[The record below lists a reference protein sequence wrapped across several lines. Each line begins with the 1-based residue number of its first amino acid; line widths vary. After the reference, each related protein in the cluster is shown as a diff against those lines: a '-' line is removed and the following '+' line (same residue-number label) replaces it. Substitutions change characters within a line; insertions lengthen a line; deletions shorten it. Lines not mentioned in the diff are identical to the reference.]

1 MGFDYDFYISF
12 APADNAPEG
21 KNGKGWVTNFQKF
34 TEILIAQLLGHK
46 PRFLFIP
53 TGEKPTEDQLARCAA
68 VIGVVSPEYIQ
79 HMPSL
84 EDLDTYYD
92 LTVQSG
98 LEFRSRFFKV
108 VKYPVSTMEEPTR
121 VQGLLSYALYAE
133 NSRTGEVEV
142 VRDFLSAESQKEYW
156 MKLADLAYDLFEVVK
171 SNRPGSSAFPLL
183 DHKKYVYLAETSTDA
198 LVSRAVIKREILRL
212 GYHILPE
219 EPLPGSAKE
228 AEVMMRRKMALAHLI
243 VHVVGN
249 GPGRTLRDNDMGM
262 VVFQNAIGG
271 ALAAETA
278 QAGTDTEDLKR
289 VIWISDNAQPVDS
302 KFKKYLESLKK
313 DPEQS
318 IGAEV
323 MELPL
328 EDFKMNLRERLER
341 MEHHEQDQSR
351 RKEAMRDTQTKSV
364 YLIFDKVD
372 EEKANSLADLLSKTG
387 LLVRK
392 PNFEAGFTQMRSDH
406 ILHLCE
412 ADAFFI
418 FKDKINDKWIQ
429 MKALDTL
436 KAPGLGRSKGPAL
449 RCLLHM
455 DTLPLNQAEIRQLEL
470 PVIGLSDTFSLS
482 PLEPLL
488 NRLKN

>member
-12 APADNAPEG
+12 AAADNAPEG

-34 TEILIAQLLGHK
+34 TEILIAQLMGQK

-53 TGEKPTEDQLARCAA
+53 TGEKPTEDQLARCAS
-68 VIGVVSPEYIQ
+68 VIGVLSPEYIQ
-79 HMPSL
+79 HSPSL

-92 LTVQSG
+92 LTVKSG
-98 LEFRSRFFKV
+98 LEFRNRFFKV
-108 VKYPVSTMEEPTR
+108 VKYPVTVAEEPIR
-121 VQGLLSYALYAE
+121 VQGLLSYPLYEE

-142 VRDFLSAESQKEYW
+142 VKDFLSAESQKEYW

-171 SNRPGSSAFPLL
+171 ANRPGSSAFPTL
-183 DHKKYVYLAETSTDA
+183 DHKKYVYLAETSADA
-198 LVSRAVIKREILRL
+198 QVSRAIIKREIMRL

-228 AEVMMRRKMALAHLI
+228 AEVMIKRKMSASHLI
-243 VHVVGN
+243 VHIIGS
-249 GPGRTLRDNDMGM
+249 GPGRLLRDSDQGM
-262 VVFQNAIGG
+262 VVFQNTVGG
-271 ALAAETA
+271 TYAESVPSTGMDA
-278 QAGTDTEDLKR
+278 NDLKR
-289 VIWISDNAQPVDS
+289 VIWIPDGVQPIDS
-302 KFKKYLESLKK
+302 KFKKYLEALRK

-328 EDFKMNLRERLER
+328 EDFKMNLRERLAR
-341 MEHHEQDQSR
+341 MEHQAEGLSK
-351 RKEAMRDTQTKSV
+351 RKQTMQEKHTKSV

-372 EEKANSLADLLSKTG
+372 EEKANLLGESLTKAG
-387 LLVRK
+387 LEVLK

-406 ILHLCE
+406 ITYLCE

-418 FKDKINDKWIQ
+418 FKDKINDRWIQ

-436 KAPGLGRSKGPAL
+436 KAPGLGRTKGPAL
-449 RCLLHM
+449 RCLLHT
-455 DTLPLNQAEIRQLEL
+455 DHVSLSSSEVRSLDL
-470 PVIGLSDTFSLS
+470 PVVALSDSQVLT